1 MNRKIKAA
9 VIGLVVVV
17 LILAGVMVVKKRRRE
32 ILQAPTPSA
41 FPLPVN
47 TAKIKKGTLEVKN
60 HYLGKILP
68 LVSSKLAPR
77 VTGHI
82 VEVRVREGDN
92 VRKGEILARL
102 DDRPFVNQF
111 QSIKA
116 QLAGARSTLSTQEG
130 IFRRDLILYK
140 NKAISKE
147 RLDKSRSARDEA
159 KARVSTLE
167 EALKTAQ
174 LNLEYCSIKA
184 PMDGVITRRLQDP
197 GDLGVP
203 GKAIL
208 EMEAP
213 QEGYKVVVKVPQ
225 ELVRNLRVGG
235 KAYLALTSQEGRPS
249 MEARITR
256 IYPAVSVGTLATL
269 EIDLPQPPFNLPSEA
284 TLDVALVIRRTDG
297 LIVPLRAL
305 LHTTKGDLAFAVTP
319 QNTIKVVAVQVLGK
333 NDREAVVLGP
343 LHPGERVAL
352 GSDSTLLRLYDGIK
366 VKPVSGE
373 PYEVR

>member
-1 MNRKIKAA
+1 MNRKTKAL

-17 LILAGVMVVKKRRRE
+17 LIFVSVMVVKKRRRG

-47 TAKIKKGTLEVKN
+47 MAKIKKGTLEVKN

-68 LVSSKLAPR
+68 LVSSQLAPR

-82 VEVRVREGDN
+82 IEVQVREGDD
-92 VRKGEILARL
+92 VTKGEILARL
-102 DDRPFVNQF
+102 DDRPFVDQF

-116 QLAGARSTLSTQEG
+116 QLEGARSTLATQEG
-130 IFRRDLILYK
+130 IFRRDLMLYK
-140 NKAISKE
+140 NRAISKE

-174 LNLEYCSIKA
+174 LNLEYCTVKA
-184 PMDGVITRRLQDP
+184 PMDGVVTRRLQDP

-225 ELVRNLRVGG
+225 ELVTILRTGG
-235 KAYLALTSQEGRPS
+235 KAYLALTSQEGGPS
-249 MEARITR
+249 IEARITR
-256 IYPAVSVGTLATL
+256 IYPTVRVGTLATL

-284 TLDVALVIRRTDG
+284 TLDVALVIQRVEG

-305 LHTTKGDLAFAVTP
+305 LHTTKGDLVFALTP
-319 QNTIKVVAVQVLGK
+319 KNTVKVVPVKVLGE
-333 NDREAVVLGP
+333 NDREAVLSGP
-343 LHPGERVAL
+343 PSPGKRVVL
-352 GSDSTLLRLYDGIK
+352 GSDSALLRLHDGTK
-366 VKPVSGE
+366 VKPISGE